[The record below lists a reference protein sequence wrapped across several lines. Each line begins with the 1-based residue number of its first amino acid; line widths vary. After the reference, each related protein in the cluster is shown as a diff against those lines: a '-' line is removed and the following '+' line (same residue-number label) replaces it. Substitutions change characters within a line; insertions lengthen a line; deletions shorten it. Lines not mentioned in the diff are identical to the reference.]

1 MTKPGKLAK
10 TGPKTLQGKIA
21 VSTNAST
28 HGILSIR
35 PVVQVYE
42 SQDTWRSHR
51 KAIMDALKPEDG
63 LEQVLAERIAACAW
77 RLNRVLFFEVEHVAE
92 QQENLVD
99 EMRKY
104 QRRHSSLYPSDELN
118 FDAIEEADKHRA
130 IYEDLV
136 GLYREE
142 KDEFSSHHTVPWVFL
157 QGPWEAVNYAAY
169 QEDPKYEN
177 NLPEDLLY
185 DMSDGLQQKMEERC
199 NYGTGTSVAEL
210 REAIKTLV
218 EEAGIK
224 DEEHYTAYE
233 CLMEKLCT
241 EAEAETIGYLE
252 KAKTAEKAIIS
263 KRRQQI
269 IPQEDVLQKISRYE
283 AHLSREMYKALHE
296 LEALQTRRAGG
307 VAPLARIDV
316 HGDELPKP

>member
-1 MTKPGKLAK
+1 MTKPGNLAK

-28 HGILSIR
+28 HGILSVK

-42 SQDTWRSHR
+42 SQDQWRAHR
-51 KAIMDALKPEDG
+51 KAIMEALEPKDG
-63 LEQVLAERIAACAW
+63 IEQALADRVASCSW
-77 RLNRVLFFEVEHVAE
+77 RLNRVLFFEAQTITD

-99 EMRKY
+99 EMRKD
-104 QRRHSSLYPSDELN
+104 QRRYSPLYPSDEVD
-118 FDAIEEADKHRA
+118 FDAVEEAEKHRA

-142 KDEFSSHHTVPWVFL
+142 KDEFSNHHTVPWVFL

-185 DMSDGLQQKMEERC
+185 DMSDGLQQNMEERC
-199 NYGTGTSVAEL
+199 NYGTGISVAEL
-210 REAIKTLV
+210 REALKILV

-241 EAEAETIGYLE
+241 EAEAEIKGYLE

-263 KRRQQI
+263 KRRLNI

-296 LEALQTRRAGG
+296 LEALQARRNGG
-307 VAPLARIDV
+307 SAPLARIDV
-316 HGDELPKP
+316 QTP